1 MVDRYRKR
9 IIRMVI
15 EIAKDDPEFIVLVIA
30 ELEASGEIEQ
40 GELDYLKRIAKRWKA
55 IAEANLNRGKL
66 GR

>member
-1 MVDRYRKR
+1 
-9 IIRMVI
+9 MVI

-40 GELDYLKRIAKRWKA
+40 GELDYLKRITKRWKA